1 MPNTIHTTVAILGR
15 WGRRVSLPL
24 LSAGVL
30 LSITG
35 AGQPPHVSGLV
46 AHGPNGPQQPGTT
59 LTYTATANGNGG
71 TVEYQ
76 WWEDGPS
83 GWKMV
88 RNYSPNNTFTIP
100 DAQAGS
106 YPVVVYALDANQIAA
121 GEWSQAQ
128 YQQFIANVAST
139 VTLQGPFTPLPTKTP
154 QPLGAPVNA
163 DVAAQHP
170 ITFTA
175 HAQNLLDP
183 VYQFWYETPSG
194 HWVGTDY
201 STQNTFTLTP
211 TQSGL
216 YRVVVYAKDPSAPNN
231 ATFAVWS
238 STLTGQAVA
247 QTTGTPVSL
256 TQLPSSAA
264 SVAPQSTANA
274 LPPAPYVNIYS
285 VSQNGQ
291 EISTTNP
298 MQANVPVVIK
308 ANPLTENLNSN
319 EIPSTVSTSALG
331 TSYPQKSV
339 LFWVKASPTA
349 PWALLPATLGTDQ
362 ATWLTPPGSTW
373 AVAATVVW
381 TPPLPSSIT
390 TSTQLLTHYA
400 GPMEF
405 GGQQIVTAAS
415 WNRTRA
421 DLQAF
426 VNRGYPITSN
436 HQGPLQYMILKPY
449 GQGYDTEEIWTDGMR
464 YITAAQSA
472 RTIFGHLGLPSS
484 SVTGT
489 SAVTQAAPSLPAST
503 LNQLTTV
510 VQQDLQTYL
519 NNPLKAAWQLPPSVS
534 QSVLPALLA
543 DQHATPFGTWRYT
556 DAITIQPSVSIP
568 ATVSHLT
575 QSVTAHLTA
584 TQNAQGLWT
593 ITVPFSVTSQGAQ
606 YVNGKLQA
614 PSTFSALP
622 GAITLQQVPFVG
634 GPNGVAWVVD
644 QFVY

>member
-1 MPNTIHTTVAILGR
+1 MVQKTQWHRIAHT
-15 WGRRVSLPL
+15 GRRVL
-24 LSAGVL
+24 LTLASTGL
-30 LSITG
+30 LVSITG
-35 AGQPPHVSGLV
+35 AGRPPAVSNLV
-46 AHGPNGPQQPGTT
+46 AHGPNGPQKPGTT

-76 WWEDGPS
+76 WWEEFPS

-88 RNYSPNNTFTIP
+88 QNYSPNNTFTIA
-100 DAQAGS
+100 DAPAGS

-121 GEWSQAQ
+121 GDWAQAQ

-154 QPLGAPVNA
+154 QPLSAPVNA
-163 DVAAQHP
+163 DVVTQHS

-175 HAQNLLDP
+175 HAQNLLNP

-194 HWVGTDY
+194 HWVGTNY

-247 QTTGTPVSL
+247 QTTGSPVPLS
-256 TQLPSSAA
+256 QLPSSVA
-264 SVAPQSTANA
+264 SVAPQPEVNA

-291 EISTTNP
+291 EISPTNP
-298 MQANVPVVIK
+298 MQANVPVIIK

-319 EIPSTVSTSALG
+319 EMSAAVSTSSLG

-362 ATWLTPPGSTW
+362 ATWLAPPGSEW
-373 AVAATVVW
+373 AIAATVVW
-381 TPPLPSSIT
+381 TAPLSPNIT
-390 TSTQLLTHYA
+390 TSTQLLTDYT
-400 GPMEF
+400 GPMVL
-405 GGQQIVTAAS
+405 GGQQIVTTSS
-415 WNRTRA
+415 WDRTRA
-421 DLQAF
+421 DLQGF
-426 VNRGYPITSN
+426 VPRGYPVSSM
-436 HQGPLQYMILKPY
+436 HQGPLQYLVLKPY
-449 GQGYDTEEIWTDGMR
+449 GGQYATEEVWTDGMR
-464 YITAAQSA
+464 YITSAQSA
-472 RTIFGHLGLPSS
+472 REVFGHLGLPAS
-484 SVTGT
+484 SVSGT
-489 SAVTQAAPSLPAST
+489 STITQANSSLSST
-503 LNQLTTV
+503 IVNQV
-510 VQQDLQTYL
+510 VAVAQQDLQTYL
-519 NNPLKAAWQLPPSVS
+519 NNPLKAAWQLPPAVS
-534 QSVLPALLA
+534 QADLVALIA
-543 DQHATPFGTWRYT
+543 DQHATPFGTWRYS
-556 DAITIQPSVSIP
+556 DAIAIQPSVTIP
-568 ATVSHLT
+568 TTVSHLSQT
-575 QSVTAHLTA
+575 VTAHVSA
-584 TQNAQGLWT
+584 QQNAQGLWT
-593 ITVPFSVTSQGAQ
+593 ITVPFQVSSQGAQ
-606 YVNGKLQA
+606 YVNGKIQA
-614 PSTFSALP
+614 PSTFPTIP

-634 GPNGVAWVVD
+634 GPNGVAWTVD